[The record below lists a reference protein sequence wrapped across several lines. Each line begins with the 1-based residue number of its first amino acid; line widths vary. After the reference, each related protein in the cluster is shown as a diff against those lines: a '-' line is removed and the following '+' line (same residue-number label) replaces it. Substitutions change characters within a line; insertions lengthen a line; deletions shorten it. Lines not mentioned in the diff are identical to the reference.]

1 MELNFEGKRALVTGA
16 SRGIGR
22 GIAIKLNELG
32 VNVVAVS
39 KSQSNLEALKREVPS
54 IEIVAV
60 DLSDWNQTFKVISQ
74 LGPFHYLINSAA
86 NLILELLDNITAA
99 SFEKLF
105 DVNVKAVLN
114 VTQIVANG
122 MKKSGIGGSIVNI
135 SSVVGNVAF
144 PELSVYSSTKGALNQ
159 LTKTMAVEYGP
170 HNIRVNAVAPCL
182 IDTDMAQDSGLL
194 DISKPAIQTILNRI
208 PLQRFGEVN
217 DVVDPVIFLLSD
229 MAKYITASILNIDGG
244 YSTW

>member
-22 GIAIKLNELG
+22 GIAIKLNKLG
-32 VNVVAVS
+32 VNVVAIS

-60 DLSDWNQTFKVISQ
+60 DLSDWNETSKVISQ
-74 LGPFHYLINSAA
+74 LGTFHYLVNSAG
-86 NLILELLDNITAA
+86 NLILEPLGNITAA

-114 VTQIVANG
+114 VTQIVANE

-144 PELSVYSSTKGALNQ
+144 PGLSVYPSTKGALNQ
-159 LTKTMAVEYGP
+159 LTKTMAIEYGP

-182 IDTDMAQDSGLL
+182 TDTDMARDSGLL
-194 DISKPAIQTILNRI
+194 DTSKPAIQTVLNRI
-208 PLQRFGEVN
+208 PLQRFAEVN
-217 DVVDPVIFLLSD
+217 DIVDPVIFLLSD
-229 MAKYITASILNIDGG
+229 MARYITGSILNVDGG
-244 YSTW
+244 YTA